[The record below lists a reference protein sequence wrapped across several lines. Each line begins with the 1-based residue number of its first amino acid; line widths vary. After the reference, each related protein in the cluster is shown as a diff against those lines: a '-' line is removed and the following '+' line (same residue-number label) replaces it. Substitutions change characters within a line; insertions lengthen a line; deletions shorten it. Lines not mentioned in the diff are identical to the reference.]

1 MIDNKLLAAYVDE
14 LEALRLHG
22 RELAR
27 LYPDVAARL
36 DIGPRRSRDPH
47 VERVVESAAFLAAR
61 LRMQVENQSNEL
73 PMAMLALLAPTLL
86 EPVPAMAVAELAG
99 GSEARRIPR
108 GTRFDL
114 QFGGQ
119 ALVCMSTTMTLTA
132 APYSLR
138 VSRLNPQGAYPDGI
152 SLRLTGRPPATLQLF
167 LGNNALNAAQLIDAL
182 AEDLALIQV
191 VRPNDQ
197 GSSILTPN
205 RLQPLGMGIDHA
217 ALPIRPTAHQ
227 AHRLLTEFIAFP
239 EKFRFVSLTGAPFEN
254 GTEIRFLFS
263 RPLPLDRGLPRDL
276 ITVNRVPVVNLWPT
290 AGTPFDIHGKQLE
303 YPVRVDAQR
312 YRIVEC
318 HSVEE
323 VQLYGPEGGQP
334 VRLDAMLAAGDVD
347 DTAIR
352 WGTRRAV
359 SPAGGEVMLY
369 FQGLDYRDLGQQSYL
384 AAPRVLASNADLPR
398 RARVGETLYP
408 VEGLGDWRAG
418 LASVPT
424 AYHPAMVESE
434 AMRTLI
440 SYMQSSMNSLAS
452 ADRRGSLRHYLRQF
466 PGSGAAAWIGA
477 IGRVAIRPLATTR
490 NGFPQSGLRVLV
502 AFDPTRSRTTSRTL
516 VKQVLAELFDSQRSL
531 NRVEEVVV
539 VTS

>member
-1 MIDNKLLAAYVDE
+1 MIDNKLLNAYVSE

-27 LYPDVAARL
+27 MYPDIAARL
-36 DIGPRRSRDPH
+36 DIGPRRSRDSH

-73 PMAMLALLAPTLL
+73 PMAMLSMLAPTLL
-86 EPVPAMAVAELAG
+86 EPVPAMAIADLTG
-99 GSEARRIPR
+99 GSEAQRIPR

-119 ALVCMSTTMTLTA
+119 ALVCLTTTMTLTA
-132 APYSLR
+132 APYSVR
-138 VSRLNPQGAYPDGI
+138 MARLNPQGAYPDGI
-152 SLRLTGRPPATLQLF
+152 SLRLVGKPPPTLQLF
-167 LGNNALNAAQLIDAL
+167 LGNNALNAARLIDAL
-182 AEDLALIQV
+182 SEDLAIIQV

-197 GSSILTPN
+197 GSSILAPSQL
-205 RLQPLGMGIDHA
+205 RILGMGLNEA
-217 ALPIRPTAHQ
+217 ALPIRPSVHQ

-239 EKFRFVSLTGAPFEN
+239 DKFRFVSLTGAPFEN
-254 GTEIRFLFS
+254 GTEVRFLFS
-263 RPLPLDRGLPRDL
+263 RPLALDRGLPHDL

-290 AGTPFDIHGKQLE
+290 AGTPFDINGKQLD
-303 YPVRVDAQR
+303 YPIRVDAQR

-323 VQLYGPEGGQP
+323 VKLYGPESGQP
-334 VRLDAMLAAGDVD
+334 IRLDPLLAAGEIL

-352 WGTRRAV
+352 WGTRRTV
-359 SPAGGEVMLY
+359 SRAGGEVIIY

-398 RARVGETLYP
+398 RARIGEALNP
-408 VEGLGDWRAG
+408 IEGLGDWRAV

-424 AYHPAMVESE
+424 AYHPALVESE

-466 PGSGAAAWIGA
+466 PGSGAAAWIDG

-490 NGFPQSGLRVLV
+490 NGFTQSGLRVFV

-516 VKQVLAELFDSQRSL
+516 VKRVLAELLDSQRSL

-539 VTS
+539 VTA